1 MTALIAENISGFLF
15 IWLVN
20 RNKIMHHGGNIG
32 WRIFKFSIIANLI
45 MLTISYMSIF
55 SIYSFNQ
62 ILNIIFHVMIIKM
75 MVELLFIYFAIY
87 IANKV
92 RNFEEVDVL
101 DYAKPNPFLFLT
113 QYQYLNIKNINSEK
127 SE

>member
-1 MTALIAENISGFLF
+1 
-15 IWLVN
+15 
-20 RNKIMHHGGNIG
+20 
-32 WRIFKFSIIANLI
+32 
-45 MLTISYMSIF
+45 
-55 SIYSFNQ
+55 
-62 ILNIIFHVMIIKM
+62 MIIKM

-101 DYAKPNPFLFLT
+101 DYAKPNPFVFLT

-127 SE
+127 SK